1 MPERVRLLNVLF
13 NFPQILTIAKYS
25 QICNEYIYIYFYWYA
40 YKWYIFIT
48 NLHNDCK
55 LSAVLKAIITEEIL
69 FALWDS
75 NIFFIV
81 CIYNYAIQD
90 WHAAQLKHFF
100 FIALLTLAVFQ
111 SEPRLKKAIFFTRA
125 ITNIWQ
131 NTTFLMRAI
140 TNTLQKAT
148 FVTRAINN
156 TWQKATFYQ
165 SNH

>member
-1 MPERVRLLNVLF
+1 MPERVRLQNVLF

-48 NLHNDCK
+48 NLHIDCK

-69 FALWDS
+69 LALWDS

-81 CIYNYAIQD
+81 IQG
-90 WHAAQLKHFF
+90 WHAAQLKHF

-111 SEPRLKKAIFFTRA
+111 SDPRLKKAIFFTRA

-131 NTTFLMRAI
+131 
-140 TNTLQKAT
+140 KAT
-148 FVTRAINN
+148 FLWEQSLTLGKKQLFYESNN
-156 TWQKATFYQ
+156 
-165 SNH
+165 